1 MTVFTTTLTAT
12 INQTTETSARAPL
25 HSAAQQR
32 RPASHDLPLLPN
44 SGQPL
49 PDGL

>member
-12 INQTTETSARAPL
+12 INQTTETSARAPFIL
-25 HSAAQQR
+25 HLS
-32 RPASHDLPLLPN
+32 SGDLPLTTFRYYH

-49 PDGL
+49 PHGL